1 MKAKELAKLLLPPIV
16 VDLGRRVFPYLRAI
30 GHGDTAIGYQYIPEG
45 WNYAATRQEVK
56 GWDVQAILEIQKEK
70 WARFKSLA
78 EGTGP
83 LGISHEGDLETNT
96 DVPQHNRM
104 MIFAYAIAL
113 ASRGSD
119 SLSLLDWGG
128 GIGHY
133 YVLAK
138 SLLPGVKIEY
148 HCKDLPLLAQHGS
161 QLFPDQRF
169 YSGDECLN
177 GSYDFVMASSSLHY
191 SQDWQQVLSKLA
203 HAATKYLLITR
214 LPTVVDA
221 PSFVFLQRP
230 YAFGYD
236 TEYLG
241 WCLNRD
247 TFVAEADK
255 LGLALVREFIIGPR
269 PHILGAPEQAMSRGF
284 LFRAALSN

>member
-1 MKAKELAKLLLPPIV
+1 MNAREFFKLVTPPLAIKLAKRCLSGLLWPSEWEYLP
-16 VDLGRRVFPYLRAI
+16 
-30 GHGDTAIGYQYIPEG
+30 QG
-45 WNYAATRQEVK
+45 WSYEATRPEVK
-56 GWDVQAILEIQKEK
+56 GWDVHAVLEIQKRK

-78 EGTGP
+78 ESTGC
-83 LGISHEGDLETNT
+83 LGMSHEGSLDSNT
-96 DVPQHNRM
+96 DVAQHNRV
-104 MIFAYAIAL
+104 MIFAYAIAV

-119 SLSLLDWGG
+119 SLSMLDWGG

-169 YSGDECLN
+169 YSDDECL
-177 GSYDFVMASSSLHY
+177 GRSYDFVMASSSLHY
-191 SQDWQQVLSKLA
+191 SQDWEQVFSKLA
-203 HAATKYLLITR
+203 SVATKYLLVTR
-214 LPTVVDA
+214 LPTVVKV
-221 PSFVFLQRP
+221 PSFVYLQRP

-247 TFVAEADK
+247 NFLAEADE
-255 LGLALVREFIIGPR
+255 LGLVLVREFVIGQR
-269 PHILGAPEQAMSRGF
+269 PPISGAPEQAISRGF
-284 LFRAALSN
+284 LFRATL

>member
-1 MKAKELAKLLLPPIV
+1 MKAKELAKLLLPPM
-16 VDLGRRVFPYLRAI
+16 LTNLARRLFPRARETK
-30 GHGDTAIGYQYIPEG
+30 HANEVQEYQCIPEG
-45 WNYAATRQEVK
+45 WNYAANRQEVK
-56 GWDVQAILEIQKEK
+56 GWGVQAVLEVQKEK
-70 WARFKSLA
+70 WSRFKSLV

-83 LGISHEGDLETNT
+83 LGISHEGSLETNT
-96 DVPQHNRM
+96 DIAQHNRV

-119 SLSLLDWGG
+119 SLSMLDWGG

-148 HCKDLPLLAQHGS
+148 HCKDLALLAQHGS
-161 QLFPDQRF
+161 LLFPDQRF
-169 YSGDECLN
+169 YSDDECLN

-191 SQDWQQVLSKLA
+191 SQDWQQVFAKLA
-203 HAATKYLLITR
+203 HVATKYLLVTR
-214 LPTVVDA
+214 LPTVVEV

-230 YAFGYD
+230 YQFGYD

-247 TFVAEADK
+247 SFLAEADK
-255 LGLALVREFIIGPR
+255 LGLVLVREFVIGQR
-269 PHILGAPEQAMSRGF
+269 PPISGAPEQATSRGF
-284 LFRAALSN
+284 LFRATL

>member
-1 MKAKELAKLLLPPIV
+1 MKVRELAKLLLPPIL
-16 VDLGRRVFPYLRAI
+16 VDSAKRIVRRTRAI
-30 GHGDTAIGYQYIPEG
+30 ANSNAAFDYQYIPEG
-45 WNYAATRQEVK
+45 WDCAATRQEVK

-70 WARFKSLA
+70 WSRFRSLV

-83 LGISHEGDLETNT
+83 LGISHEGNLETNT
-96 DVPQHNRM
+96 DLAQHNRV
-104 MIFAYAIAL
+104 MIFAYSVAL

-119 SLSLLDWGG
+119 SLSMLDWGG

-169 YSGDECLN
+169 YSDDECLN

-191 SQDWQQVLSKLA
+191 SQDWEQTFSRLA
-203 HAATKYLLITR
+203 GATTKYLLVTR
-214 LPTVVDA
+214 LPTVAEV

-241 WCLNRD
+241 WCLNRG
-247 TFVAEADK
+247 TFLAEAEK
-255 LGLALVREFIIGPR
+255 LGLVLVREFIIGQR
-269 PHILGAPEQAMSRGF
+269 PPIIRAPEQAVSRGF
-284 LFRAALSN
+284 LFRAARPK